1 MARKIIV
8 VTAAYGNDRV
18 KALGGQSAVLPFIA
32 GSGADGVE
40 IRREL
45 FSADELNHLP
55 ELAADIERRGLLV
68 CYSAPEALFTA
79 DGSLNPRLADFLQ
92 EAQTLNAL
100 WLKLSLGRF
109 THQNDLDTLR
119 DILRESGMAHAIL
132 QARRK
137 GVPVLGI
144 CGGYQML
151 GETIIDEV
159 ESGLGTQPG
168 LGLLNT
174 VTHFAHSKT
183 TTQVTATLAPALPAW
198 LAATAGLA
206 VSGYEIHMGETE
218 LRDGCRSLMQLHKG
232 GLSVA
237 DGAVSDDGLAFGTYL
252 HGLFDSDAFTRALVN
267 GLRQRKGLAALDS
280 DFEYAQYKSRQF
292 DLLADAMRQHI
303 DIEKI
308 YAIMRQHQEP
318 VC

>member
-119 DILRESGMAHAIL
+119 DILRESGMALVVENDQTDCGQLAPMQRFKAACRVNQLPITL
-132 QARRK
+132 TFDMGNWLWVGDSPEEAAR
-137 GVPVLGI
+137 
-144 CGGYQML
+144 
-151 GETIIDEV
+151 
-159 ESGLGTQPG
+159 
-168 LGLLNT
+168 
-174 VTHFAHSKT
+174 H
-183 TTQVTATLAPALPAW
+183 LAPAVSYIHVKAAEPHHSHFRAVPPDEASGRWLALLDNLPADAPRGIEFP
-198 LAATAGLA
+198 LTGHDLTAVTRRYVNL
-206 VSGYEIHMGETE
+206 
-218 LRDGCRSLMQLHKG
+218 LRED
-232 GLSVA
+232 
-237 DGAVSDDGLAFGTYL
+237 
-252 HGLFDSDAFTRALVN
+252 
-267 GLRQRKGLAALDS
+267 
-280 DFEYAQYKSRQF
+280 
-292 DLLADAMRQHI
+292 
-303 DIEKI
+303 
-308 YAIMRQHQEP
+308 
-318 VC
+318 